1 MCLVNA
7 EVDDHCK
14 LQNLSRERGEGGVI
28 KEKGLSIPK
37 EEEERGLCKK
47 GIRDSIKKTEN
58 STSSVL
64 PPGGGLRSRDDARMR
79 RRPLVPVEV
88 RAAGEGDAA
97 VGAAVR
103 PLAGVDANVNH

>member
-14 LQNLSRERGEGGVI
+14 LQKLIKREEGG
-28 KEKGLSIPK
+28 LSK
-37 EEEERGLCKK
+37 RRGYQYQKKKKKRGFCKK
-47 GIRDSIKKTEN
+47 EIRDSIKKTEN

-88 RAAGEGDAA
+88 RAAGEGHPA